1 MKFLSLRTVYRVIPI
16 IKHSKTFGPRLI
28 PTLGPIDL
36 EKIFSLFVSSRT
48 INMPNFIEIG
58 WEIREKL
65 RDASELERKIRKYN
79 KKKKKQ
85 NKNRKVFRRCR
96 QTFNNKKKKK
106 QNKNRKVFRRCR
118 QTFNKRK
125 LAGKFKL
132 QLSTNVAE
140 RGGGLGSHP
149 IFFLQLLQ
157 VKRRLRVEMCE
168 YFIS

>member
-79 KKKKKQ
+79 KKKK
-85 NKNRKVFRRCR
+85 
-96 QTFNNKKKKK
+96 

-118 QTFNKRK
+118 QTFNKRE

-132 QLSTNVAE
+132 QLSVEKQKYTDKHMKYSYQVGRE
-140 RGGGLGSHP
+140 GGGGVPGSNLM
-149 IFFLQLLQ
+149 FFVLF
-157 VKRRLRVEMCE
+157 VVN
-168 YFIS
+168 